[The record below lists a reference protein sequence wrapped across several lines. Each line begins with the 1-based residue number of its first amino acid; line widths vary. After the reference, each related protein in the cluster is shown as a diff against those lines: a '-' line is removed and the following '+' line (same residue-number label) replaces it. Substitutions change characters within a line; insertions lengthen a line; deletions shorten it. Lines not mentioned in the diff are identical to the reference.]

1 MDDINE
7 KKPVRMAI
15 NSSLTDQPTFE
26 YDESG
31 KITGYKTKIG
41 GADTVF
47 PFKSDNSLALIVRW
61 GSYSGGSS
69 TVPFFYDDTLFNGL
83 RILKPC
89 TLKIFW
95 SGEFRNNDGIILV
108 KKNGTKCLQ
117 ASVGAGKGIDLGT
130 LDLIEGDEITLVATS
145 EHTYSCTFIAM
156 QI

>member
-1 MDDINE
+1 ME
-7 KKPVRMAI
+7 